1 MACKR
6 EHVRKS
12 VALPRQSQSGEETAA
27 AAAAVVKAQVHAA
40 CVQVTR
46 TGDWRRAM
54 AEVITDDRTKSR
66 AGENLWLDLS
76 WNKIKVKRVTH
87 QSFILF

>member
-1 MACKR
+1 MR

-12 VALPRQSQSGEETAA
+12 VALPRQSQSGEETAAAA

-46 TGDWRRAM
+46 TGDWRRATV
-54 AEVITDDRTKSR
+54 EVITDDRTKSR
-66 AGENLWLDLS
+66 AGENLWFDLS

-87 QSFILF
+87 QRFILF